1 MLSSADANS
10 GKSTLHVIQQWLTFL
25 LDWGSDSDLFLSI
38 LKHRFTSSSTSSS
51 VSKITMN
58 AIDTAELTF
67 KQSNPTQN
75 SRSLFVILG
84 DVLEA
89 NSDGSLA
96 MAKRR
101 NGQTLKTY
109 PHAKALKSWYLT
121 ICSMLSEMKS
131 QEITLSRLVD
141 KVISV
146 SNVQADLD
154 ATINKLENAKR
165 PARGGSAYGG
175 NSFQGRSTQSSALGS
190 KRSYTDI
197 SSNRSVNTTN
207 SFSPFEED
215 ENYLRVVNFVR
226 DLKAEV
232 SQFLKY
238 RGGVSAKH
246 HADNV
251 RFQLKGFIE
260 HLQHSVEGGR
270 RLNELAYKAAS
281 QGNALYSSQLGSQ
294 QESFSTSE
302 SEHLSSQVALQGQL
316 FLGTIHKAKGREW
329 KVVILL
335 KANDD
340 VFRFSTVSAG
350 DGEDDDDLVTASM
363 DDERRL
369 LFVAL
374 SRAKRLLVV
383 SFVGKSREKLESELS
398 RLLKPV
404 LQLVGNSKQRTESGI
419 AAGSSQQPAVMYTFH
434 HDMNKLKPR
443 NQQTT
448 TILAAPTPSVA
459 TFSSSQTMWS
469 SSALRM
475 DGPSFQK
482 ASSVVADTNNKKPC
496 VDSAQIRQVRTPL
509 ETINRPNSFQYH
521 GRATVVESKPSLES
535 PSILDSNS
543 SSLDW
548 NLSSSSSVQQGQ
560 RQSSNSDSRYVDKG
574 GHSSSQT
581 SVNRSGGY
589 ADHRLTIRQPSTG
602 MSNSSWSR
610 DSALQSFSQSAD
622 FSEQRK

>member
-1 MLSSADANS
+1 M
-10 GKSTLHVIQQWLTFL
+10 
-25 LDWGSDSDLFLSI
+25 GSDSDLFLSI

-67 KQSNPTQN
+67 KQSNAAQN
-75 SRSLFVILG
+75 SRGLFTVLG

-96 MAKRR
+96 VPPRR
-101 NGQTLKTY
+101 CNGQTQKTY

-121 ICSMLSEMKS
+121 ICSMMSEMKS
-131 QEITLSRLVD
+131 QEITLNRLVD
-141 KVISV
+141 KVVSV

-154 ATINKLENAKR
+154 VTINKLENAKR
-165 PARGGSAYGG
+165 PPARGGSASYGG
-175 NSFQGRSTQSSALGS
+175 NSFQGRSTQPSAPGS
-190 KRSYTDI
+190 KRSYADI
-197 SSNRSVNTTN
+197 SSNRSVNTAN

-215 ENYLRVVNFVR
+215 EEYLRVVNFVR

-260 HLQHSVEGGR
+260 HLRHSVEGGR
-270 RLNELAYKAAS
+270 RLNELAYKANA
-281 QGNALYSSQLGSQ
+281 GNSLYSSQHGNQ
-294 QESFSTSE
+294 QDSFTASE
-302 SEHLSSQVALQGQL
+302 SDHVSGQVALQGQL

-340 VFRFSTVSAG
+340 VFRFSTVSTG

-404 LQLVGNSKQRTESGI
+404 LQLVGNSKQRAESSI
-419 AAGSSQQPAVMYTFH
+419 AAGSGGQQPAVMYTFH
-434 HDMNKLKPR
+434 HDVNKLKPS
-443 NQQTT
+443 NHQT
-448 TILAAPTPSVA
+448 IALPPSVV
-459 TFSSSQTMWS
+459 TFSSSQSTSGMWS
-469 SSALRM
+469 TSAM
-475 DGPSFQK
+475 KMGGPPSFQK
-482 ASSVVADTNNKKPC
+482 ASSVAADTNKKLC
-496 VDSAQIRQVRTPL
+496 VDSAEIRQVRTPL

-521 GRATVVESKPSLES
+521 GRAAVVDATSSESS
-535 PSILDSNS
+535 SILDSSNS

-548 NLSSSSSVQQGQ
+548 KLSSSSSSSFVQQRQ
-560 RQSSNSDSRYVDKG
+560 SQSSNSGIRHLEKG
-574 GHSSSQT
+574 GGQPPYNTSTST

-589 ADHRLTIRQPSTG
+589 ADHRLSFRQPPSTEVL
-602 MSNSSWSR
+602 SSSWSR
-610 DSALQSFSQSAD
+610 DSAQQSFSQSVSED
-622 FSEQRK
+622 FFSEQRR